1 MTFLLIAVS
10 MSAVQCLSIGI
21 GGVTEEVNGWA
32 DDLFGLFGKT
42 IADFRKENPEI
53 CYALL
58 AALILLAIF
67 LILKYFKYMV
77 LFAAIALAI
86 IAVAM
91 LIDKNIG
98 KK

>member
-1 MTFLLIAVS
+1 MTFFLVSVS
-10 MSAVQCLSIGI
+10 MSAVQCFPLSIE
-21 GGVTEEVNGWA
+21 GVKEEVSGWF
-32 DDLFGLFGKT
+32 DDLFGMFGDT
-42 IADFRKENPEI
+42 IKDFRKENPEI

-58 AALILLAIF
+58 AALILLAVF
-67 LILKYFKYMV
+67 LILKYFKFMV